1 MAESVPHSLWQRV
14 KMPRGSLVSWHV
26 EGELWKLGYT
36 HVAGIDEAGRGALAG
51 PVVAAAVIFPPGVT
65 IADVDD
71 SKRLTP
77 SEREALFHTI
87 LRAALGVGVGS
98 VDASVIDRVNIRQGT
113 LLAMRA
119 ALQALAC
126 QPDFLLIDGR
136 DGVAATQPQR
146 MVVRGDQTVGSIAA
160 ASIVAK
166 VSRDR
171 YMAWLDGQF
180 QGYGLAQHKGYG
192 TIAHVQAI
200 QQLGPTTI
208 HRLTFH
214 GVAQTGS
221 RDG

>member
-1 MAESVPHSLWQRV
+1 
-14 KMPRGSLVSWHV
+14 MPRVSRVNWHV
-26 EGELWKLGYT
+26 EGELWNLGYT

-51 PVVAAAVIFPPGVT
+51 PVVAAAVILPPGVT
-65 IADVDD
+65 IANVDD
-71 SKRLTP
+71 SKRLTRG
-77 SEREALFHTI
+77 EREALFHTI
-87 LRAALGVGVGS
+87 LRVALGVGVGS

-113 LLAMRA
+113 LLAMWA
-119 ALQALAC
+119 ALQDLAC

-136 DGVAATQPQR
+136 DAVAAIQPQR

-171 YMAWLDGQF
+171 HMASLDGQF

-192 TIAHVQAI
+192 TMAHVQAI

-208 HRLTFH
+208 HRLTFR
-214 GVAQTGS
+214 GVVQAGD
-221 RDG
+221 RDD